1 MGTEI
6 QDIVDVQITRETATI
21 TRVGFGTGA
30 IVGTHSKFAEE
41 FKTYTS
47 IEAVGED
54 FLTSDEEYKAAA
66 KYFSQALKPERVI
79 IGKRAVN
86 VAQQDIVTV
95 SDVQNETTY
104 TVTINGTEFTF
115 LSDVDATDLEIA
127 DGLVTAINLGAEPVT
142 ATDNVDGT
150 FDLDADVDGEVNTI
164 AVDANLTIANAIENV
179 NIATEI
185 ARLTG
190 VGMTDWYFL
199 ILTRRATEAEQLLD
213 IEQAADYIEPLSAPK
228 IYFYAIEQASMITS
242 VTTDILSVLKAK
254 NYDRSIGFYSTDEAN
269 YPEAA
274 WIGGQAPKDAGSLT
288 WKFKELVGIIADQL
302 SSDAITNLRSKNGN
316 FYETIA
322 GASVISSEGVVAGGE
337 FIDVIRGADKLS
349 TRIGERIFTIMIN
362 TDKIPYTIQGL
373 GIIEDAIR
381 AEIAISIGEGFLVDG
396 SEIITLPNIDSIDPA
411 DKAVRL
417 LQNVEFSAQLAGAI
431 HKVIIR
437 GKLTL

>member
-30 IVGTHSKFAEE
+30 IVGIHSKFAEE

-54 FLTSDEEYKAAA
+54 FLITDEEYKAAA
-66 KYFSQALKPERVI
+66 KYFSQELKPEQVI

-86 VAQQDIVTV
+86 VAQQDLVTV
-95 SDVQNETTY
+95 SDVQNDTTY

-115 LSDVDATDLEIA
+115 LSDADATDLEIA
-127 DGLVTAINLGAEPVT
+127 SGLVADINGGSEPVT

-164 AVDANLTIANAIENV
+164 AVDSNLTIGNVIENV
-179 NIATEI
+179 NIATEL
-185 ARLTG
+185 ARLQG
-190 VGMTDWYFL
+190 LGMTDWYFL
-199 ILTRRATEAEQLLD
+199 MLTRRATEAEQLLD
-213 IEQAADYIEPLSAPK
+213 IEQTADYIEPLSAPK
-228 IYFYAIEQASMITS
+228 LYFYAIDQASMLTAVS
-242 VTTDILSVLKAK
+242 TDIGSVLAAK
-254 NYDRSIGFYSTDEAN
+254 NYDRTVGFYSTDEAN

-288 WKFKELVGIIADQL
+288 WKFKELIGITADQL
-302 SSDAITNLRSKNGN
+302 SSNDITNLLAKSLN

-337 FIDVIRGADKLS
+337 FIDVMRGSDKLS
-349 TRIGERIFTIMIN
+349 TRIGERIFTIMIQS
-362 TDKIPYTIQGL
+362 DKIPYTIQGL
-373 GIIEDAIR
+373 GVIEDAIR
-381 AEIAISIGEGFLVDG
+381 AEIAISIGENFLVDG
-396 SEIITLPNIDSIDPA
+396 SEIITLPDIDNIAPA
-411 DKAVRL
+411 DKAARF
-417 LQNVEFSAQLAGAI
+417 LQDVEFSAQLAGAI
-431 HKVIIR
+431 HKVQIR